1 MVAGLAWVAYA
12 FDLTAMGFGLLP
24 IAALLL
30 GVGWAVALFV
40 IGLVLRFGSG
50 AEALAWGVM
59 FTLMPLSG
67 VFYPVAALPGG
78 ACSRWPRVLPTTHAF
93 AAGRGLI
100 NDGVMQWDEV
110 GLAAAGTAAMLA
122 AALAFVV
129 WMLRVFRARGF
140 ITRYS

>member
-1 MVAGLAWVAYA
+1 
-12 FDLTAMGFGLLP
+12 
-24 IAALLL
+24 
-30 GVGWAVALFV
+30 
-40 IGLVLRFGSG
+40 
-50 AEALAWGVM
+50 M

-67 VFYPVAALPGG
+67 VFYPVAALPEVLQPV
-78 ACSRWPRVLPTTHAF
+78 AAVLPTTHAF